1 MPEHVVLVVGL
12 ITGAF
17 VLFGVTLAGVV
28 LYSSGGPRNGK
39 S

>member
-1 MPEHVVLVVGL
+1 MPEHVVVVVGL
-12 ITGAF
+12 ITAAF

-28 LYSSGGPRNGK
+28 FYSSRGPRNGT